1 MTISIFPLF
10 NDIYYSFLSYIVFFY
25 LSSPFCSNSI
35 VDYFSPFLSLVFF
48 LSLSLILSLLFSLTS
63 TLLVLDRAGE
73 ALLSYLHYHS
83 FSLALSFSIFFESCH
98 YSSLLRFLT
107 CQAGRYQ
114 LARLVHASTQTLLCY
129 TEKQAGIVLTPTWTS
144 SSSSVSTLLEGRSS
158 SPSFSTSAFDNREI
172 TIQLNVASSLAAGK
186 G

>member
-1 MTISIFPLF
+1 MWQFR
-10 NDIYYSFLSYIVFFY
+10 
-25 LSSPFCSNSI
+25 
-35 VDYFSPFLSLVFF
+35 FF
-48 LSLSLILSLLFSLTS
+48 LSSMISITVFWVTLYFSICLLLFALIASLIIFLPFSHSFSSFLYHLFSLLFSLTS

-73 ALLSYLHYHS
+73 ALLYLHYHS
-83 FSLALSFSIFFESCH
+83 FSLALSFSIYFESCH

-114 LARLVHASTQTLLCY
+114 LARLVHASSQTLLCY

-158 SPSFSTSAFDNREI
+158 SPSYSTSAFDNREI

>member
-10 NDIYYSFLSYIVFFY
+10 NDLSITVFWVTLYFSICLLLFALIASLIIFLPFSHSFSSFLYHLF
-25 LSSPFCSNSI
+25 
-35 VDYFSPFLSLVFF
+35 
-48 LSLSLILSLLFSLTS
+48 SLLFSLTS

-73 ALLSYLHYHS
+73 ALLYLHYHS
-83 FSLALSFSIFFESCH
+83 FSLALSFSIYFESCH

-114 LARLVHASTQTLLCY
+114 LARLVHASSQTLLCY

-158 SPSFSTSAFDNREI
+158 SPSYSTSAFDNREI
-172 TIQLNVASSLAAGK
+172 TIQLNVASSLTAGK